1 MASKQ
6 VVYIVFES
14 EDYEGGDVKRVFRD
28 LEKARLYV
36 TNDLSRRISRKPW
49 TKSNEKSDVWVN
61 GSNSVEIQEHYVMEG
76 WEQEISFE

>member
-6 VVYIVFES
+6 VVYIVFER
-14 EDYEGGDVKRVFRD
+14 GDVKKVFRD

-36 TNDLSRRISRKPW
+36 TNDLNRRMNRKSW
-49 TKSNEKSDVWVN
+49 KKSNEKSDVWVN

-76 WEQEISFE
+76 WEQEIFFE